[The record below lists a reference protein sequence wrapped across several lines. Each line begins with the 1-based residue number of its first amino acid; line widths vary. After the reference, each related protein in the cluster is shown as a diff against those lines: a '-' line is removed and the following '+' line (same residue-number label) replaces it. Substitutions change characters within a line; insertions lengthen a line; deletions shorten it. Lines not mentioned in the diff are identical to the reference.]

1 MIALDWGSIRN
12 LRGWGCIQ
20 EWGSIQAD
28 TVCTIPKL
36 WVQMLF
42 SKKTVGVAATNAPT
56 LTTPLHLFEMVSCHL
71 LVDGIFESVLGSFD
85 ILESVDVSSTT

>member
-28 TVCTIPKL
+28 TVLLNK
-36 WVQMLF
+36 V
-42 SKKTVGVAATNAPT
+42 VVNEVAGVA
-56 LTTPLHLFEMVSCHL
+56 LFEEIKGNGFERMIYWALVSC
-71 LVDGIFESVLGSFD
+71 
-85 ILESVDVSSTT
+85 

>member
-28 TVCTIPKL
+28 TVFHTYVAKGGKTATTSLPIGARAKDADNVAIPP
-36 WVQMLF
+36 
-42 SKKTVGVAATNAPT
+42 SVGAP
-56 LTTPLHLFEMVSCHL
+56 PPPI
-71 LVDGIFESVLGSFD
+71 DPG
-85 ILESVDVSSTT
+85 